1 MVLYDLVSTGY
12 IYRDTYLFRSNSF
25 SVQYCP
31 LISNIPFVSI
41 FLNKGADISPQ
52 PNHCGPSPL
61 MCAVKRGRD
70 SAVKYLL
77 QQGSPIEL
85 RDFNHR
91 TCLHVAVY
99 SSEAETLKTLI
110 QVRNF
115 KRFDTNRPKDH
126 VIA

>member
-1 MVLYDLVSTGY
+1 
-12 IYRDTYLFRSNSF
+12 
-25 SVQYCP
+25 
-31 LISNIPFVSI
+31 
-41 FLNKGADISPQ
+41 
-52 PNHCGPSPL
+52 
-61 MCAVKRGRD
+61 MCAVKRGHD
-70 SAVKYLL
+70 YAVELLL

-115 KRFDTNRPKDH
+115 KRFDIDPR
-126 VIA
+126 IMQLQS

>member
-1 MVLYDLVSTGY
+1 MCYVIGNLNLVLFELGY
-12 IYRDTYLFRSNSF
+12 MTLTVPSYHF
-25 SVQYCP
+25 
-31 LISNIPFVSI
+31 

-61 MCAVKRGRD
+61 MCAVKRGHHY
-70 SAVKYLL
+70 AVKFLL

-99 SSEAETLKTLI
+99 SSETETLKTLI
-110 QVRNF
+110 QVGSF
-115 KRFDTNRPKDH
+115 KRFDMDLTIK
-126 VIA
+126 